1 MLKLN
6 KFLKILL
13 FSLIIIF
20 IFGSIFFLFENKSKI
35 TDIIGIQFLKIKS
48 NSMSP
53 TFCINDIVLVQK
65 SKDYNVGDIITYD
78 YENKYL
84 VTHRIV
90 KKENENFITK
100 GDNNNSEDMEKIK
113 IEDVKGKVILI
124 IKNKDLKKI
133 IIISIIVIIFFEI
146 FKKGLYY
153 EKIN

>member
-53 TFCINDIVLVQK
+53 AFCINDIVLVQK
-65 SKDYNVGDIITYD
+65 SKDYNVGDIITYN